1 MYTLLGRQQGF
12 ITPAPPQHRP
22 AGRGASPCPARPVL
36 RQNGQNA
43 SVGDMKRRYAG
54 GRCEVRRRRGPLA
67 FLRSPRPG
75 SGVRDEKGGDLVREQ
90 DCDVS
95 VNGKIE
101 EHGTPKVY
109 FCVYMFENDVET
121 FYFMPNGFVG
131 RTRHLFRRDL
141 CGAA

>member
-1 MYTLLGRQQGF
+1 MQAYAL
-12 ITPAPPQHRP
+12 A
-22 AGRGASPCPARPVL
+22 
-36 RQNGQNA
+36 
-43 SVGDMKRRYAG
+43 GDMKRRYAG

-75 SGVRDEKGGDLVREQ
+75 SGVCDDKGGDLVREQ
-90 DCDVS
+90 DCDVC

-109 FCVYMFENDVET
+109 FCVYMFANDVVT
-121 FYFMPNGFVG
+121 FYFVPNGFVG